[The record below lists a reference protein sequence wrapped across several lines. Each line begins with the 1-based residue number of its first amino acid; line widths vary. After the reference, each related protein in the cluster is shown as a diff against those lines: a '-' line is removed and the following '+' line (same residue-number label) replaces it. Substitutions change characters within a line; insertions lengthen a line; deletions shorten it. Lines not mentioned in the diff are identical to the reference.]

1 MNVGAPGRLAPNLND
16 RKSILRNSI
25 KTFPNLVELVDS
37 AADDL
42 GVDLDRRP
50 TAKDDEAFH
59 NAPVQGSSTTST
71 VFRNIIPEV
80 IEEFIPEEAEP
91 VEDSWLEQT
100 RRHLTELSEARSQ
113 LRDEFDETA
122 EDLGVP
128 AQGRR
133 DSEPSFDP
141 VQRVLSKVSTGLL
154 RKSTRLRNKSV
165 DSVAEEIPRMIDQQI
180 NEKRLSRVLT
190 RISTQSRRMSAITQG
205 LSNIREISPEEIQE
219 WLEVA
224 QSELPAAIESITT
237 VLETLPTLEL
247 EPEFEEVEE
256 QPEYEPET
264 ESVQEHEV
272 IYEDYTSPQRSYTEP
287 LVELQDRVAD
297 LERLLRK
304 QSIQLTSSV
313 YEEDYSA
320 VPLERVAT
328 SETVKF
334 EAPVERMAEQETD
347 YETELGPEPETFE
360 CITTH
365 RSTFSPSRKSTVVL
379 RTVAGQC
386 PFLSSS
392 FEL

>member
-1 MNVGAPGRLAPNLND
+1 MNVGAPGQLAPNLND
-16 RKSILRNSI
+16 RKSTLRDSI
-25 KTFPNLVELVDS
+25 KTVPNLVELINS

-71 VFRNIIPEV
+71 VSRHIIPEV
-80 IEEFIPEEAEP
+80 IEESIPDEAEP

-100 RRHLTELSEARSQ
+100 RRHLTDLSEARSQ
-113 LRDEFDETA
+113 LMDEFDEIA

-128 AQGRR
+128 AQERR

-154 RKSTRLRNKSV
+154 RKSTRLRNRSV
-165 DSVAEEIPRMIDQQI
+165 DSAADEIPRMIDQQI

-205 LSNIREISPEEIQE
+205 LSNIREIPPEEIQE

-224 QSELPAAIESITT
+224 QSELPAAIESVTT
-237 VLETLPTLEL
+237 VLETLPALEL
-247 EPEFEEVEE
+247 EPEFEEVEK
-256 QPEYEPET
+256 QPEHEPET
-264 ESVQEHEV
+264 EFVQEPGV

-304 QSIQLTSSV
+304 HSIQLTFSD
-313 YEEDYSA
+313 YEEGYSPA
-320 VPLERVAT
+320 PLERVAT
-328 SETVKF
+328 PETVKF
-334 EAPVERMAEQETD
+334 EAPVERMLEQEID
-347 YETELGPEPETFE
+347 YETELEHEPEAFE
-360 CITTH
+360 RITTH
-365 RSTFSPSRKSTVVL
+365 GSTFSPSRKPTVVL
-379 RTVAGQC
+379 RTVAGQS

-392 FEL
+392 SEL